1 MDDRARRDRRHQGG
15 LAGGCPTPAAIPPR
29 PPHFRP
35 TDVRC
40 ADEGSRRGA
49 RRVLESERVKADA
62 SVYEGKR
69 VIRRALALVPGL
81 ERVDPNVVTV
91 AILIPAV
98 LAGVSLWQGWW
109 ILAAIGAAGRMVVA
123 TLDGYVAERFE
134 RRTPLGAYLNRIV
147 TEVADA
153 IVLLGLLGQADAL
166 WVALAI
172 ASAWIVNIAG
182 VLGPVAGGSIQWT
195 GPAGQADRLAIVLG
209 ASLVAIVWP
218 IDWTILCG
226 LLVTLSVITAARRVS
241 RSVRELRA

>member
-1 MDDRARRDRRHQGG
+1 
-15 LAGGCPTPAAIPPR
+15 
-29 PPHFRP
+29 
-35 TDVRC
+35 
-40 ADEGSRRGA
+40 
-49 RRVLESERVKADA
+49 
-62 SVYEGKR
+62 
-69 VIRRALALVPGL
+69 
-81 ERVDPNVVTV
+81 VTV

-98 LAGVSLWQGWW
+98 VAGVSLWQGWW
-109 ILAAIGAAGRMVVA
+109 ILAALGAAGRMVLA

-172 ASAWIVNIAG
+172 ASAWIVNVAG

-226 LLVTLSVITAARRVS
+226 LLVLLSAITAARRVS
-241 RSVRELRA
+241 RSIRELRA

>member
-1 MDDRARRDRRHQGG
+1 
-15 LAGGCPTPAAIPPR
+15 
-29 PPHFRP
+29 
-35 TDVRC
+35 
-40 ADEGSRRGA
+40 
-49 RRVLESERVKADA
+49 VKADA
-62 SVYEGKR
+62 SVYESKR
-69 VIRRALALVPGL
+69 VIRRALALIPGL
-81 ERVDPNVVTV
+81 DRLDPNVVTV

-98 LAGVSLWQGWW
+98 VAGVSLWQGWW
-109 ILAAIGAAGRMVVA
+109 ILAAIGAAGRMVLA
-123 TLDGYVAERFE
+123 TLDGYIAERFE

-166 WVALAI
+166 WVTLAI
-172 ASAWIVNIAG
+172 AAAWIVNVAG

-226 LLVTLSVITAARRVS
+226 LIVVLSVITATRRVS

>member
-1 MDDRARRDRRHQGG
+1 M
-15 LAGGCPTPAAIPPR
+15 
-29 PPHFRP
+29 
-35 TDVRC
+35 
-40 ADEGSRRGA
+40 
-49 RRVLESERVKADA
+49 KADA

-69 VIRRALALVPGL
+69 LIRRVLAGVPGL
-81 ERVDPNVVTV
+81 ERLDPNAVTL

-98 LAGVSLWQGWW
+98 LAGISLWQGWW
-109 ILAAIGAAGRMVVA
+109 ILAALGAAGRMVLA
-123 TLDGYVAERFE
+123 TLDGYVAERSD

-147 TEVADA
+147 TEVADT

-172 ASAWIVNIAG
+172 ASAWIVNVAG

-195 GPAGQADRLAIVLG
+195 GPAGQADRLAILLG

-226 LLVTLSVITAARRVS
+226 LLVVLSIVTAARRVS
-241 RSVRELRA
+241 RSVKELRA

>member
-1 MDDRARRDRRHQGG
+1 M
-15 LAGGCPTPAAIPPR
+15 
-29 PPHFRP
+29 
-35 TDVRC
+35 
-40 ADEGSRRGA
+40 
-49 RRVLESERVKADA
+49 KADA

-69 VIRRALALVPGL
+69 VIRRALARLPGL
-81 ERVDPNVVTV
+81 ERLDPNVVTV
-91 AILIPAV
+91 AILVPAV

-109 ILAAIGAAGRMVVA
+109 ILAAVGAAGRMVLA
-123 TLDGYVAERFE
+123 TLDGYIAERFE

-147 TEVADA
+147 TEIADA

-172 ASAWIVNIAG
+172 ASAWIVNVAG

-209 ASLVAIVWP
+209 ASLIAIVWP

-226 LLVTLSVITAARRVS
+226 LLVVLSVITAARRVS
-241 RSVRELRA
+241 RSIRELRG

>member
-1 MDDRARRDRRHQGG
+1 M
-15 LAGGCPTPAAIPPR
+15 
-29 PPHFRP
+29 
-35 TDVRC
+35 
-40 ADEGSRRGA
+40 
-49 RRVLESERVKADA
+49 KADA

-81 ERVDPNVVTV
+81 ERVQPNVVTV

-98 LAGVSLWQGWW
+98 LAGVGLWQGWW
-109 ILAAIGAAGRMVVA
+109 ILAAIGAAGRMVLA

-147 TEVADA
+147 TEIADA

-166 WVALAI
+166 WVALAVG
-172 ASAWIVNIAG
+172 SAWIVNVAG

-195 GPAGQADRLAIVLG
+195 GPAGQADRLALLLG

-226 LLVTLSVITAARRVS
+226 LLVLLSVVTAARRVS
-241 RSVRELRA
+241 RSIRELRA

>member
-1 MDDRARRDRRHQGG
+1 M
-15 LAGGCPTPAAIPPR
+15 
-29 PPHFRP
+29 
-35 TDVRC
+35 
-40 ADEGSRRGA
+40 
-49 RRVLESERVKADA
+49 KADA

-69 VIRRALALVPGL
+69 LIRRVLAGVPGL
-81 ERVDPNVVTV
+81 ERLDPNAVTL

-98 LAGVSLWQGWW
+98 LAGISLWQGWW
-109 ILAAIGAAGRMVVA
+109 ILAALGAAGRMVLA
-123 TLDGYVAERFE
+123 TLDGYVAERSD

-147 TEVADA
+147 TEVADT

-172 ASAWIVNIAG
+172 ASAWIVNVAG

-195 GPAGQADRLAIVLG
+195 GPAGQADRLAILLG

-226 LLVTLSVITAARRVS
+226 LLVVLSVVTAARRVS
-241 RSVRELRA
+241 RSVKELRA

>member
-1 MDDRARRDRRHQGG
+1 M
-15 LAGGCPTPAAIPPR
+15 
-29 PPHFRP
+29 
-35 TDVRC
+35 
-40 ADEGSRRGA
+40 
-49 RRVLESERVKADA
+49 KADA

-81 ERVDPNVVTV
+81 ERVQPNVVTV

-109 ILAAIGAAGRMVVA
+109 ILAAIGAAGRMVLA

-166 WVALAI
+166 WVALAVG
-172 ASAWIVNIAG
+172 SAWIVNVAG

-195 GPAGQADRLAIVLG
+195 GPAGQADRLALLLG

-226 LLVTLSVITAARRVS
+226 LLVLLSVVTAARRVS
-241 RSVRELRA
+241 RSIRELRA

>member
-1 MDDRARRDRRHQGG
+1 M
-15 LAGGCPTPAAIPPR
+15 
-29 PPHFRP
+29 
-35 TDVRC
+35 
-40 ADEGSRRGA
+40 
-49 RRVLESERVKADA
+49 KADA

-69 VIRRALALVPGL
+69 VIRRALALIPGL
-81 ERVDPNVVTV
+81 DRLDPNIVTV

-98 LAGVSLWQGWW
+98 VAGVSLWQGWW
-109 ILAAIGAAGRMVVA
+109 ILAAIGAAGRMVLA
-123 TLDGYVAERFE
+123 TLDGYIAERFE

-147 TEVADA
+147 TELADA

-172 ASAWIVNIAG
+172 AAAWIVNVAG

-226 LLVTLSVITAARRVS
+226 LLVVLSVITAARRVS

>member
-1 MDDRARRDRRHQGG
+1 M
-15 LAGGCPTPAAIPPR
+15 
-29 PPHFRP
+29 
-35 TDVRC
+35 
-40 ADEGSRRGA
+40 
-49 RRVLESERVKADA
+49 KADA

-69 VIRRALALVPGL
+69 LIRRVLAGVPGL
-81 ERVDPNVVTV
+81 ERLDPNAVTL
-91 AILIPAV
+91 AILVPAL
-98 LAGVSLWQGWW
+98 LAGISLWQGWW
-109 ILAAIGAAGRMVVA
+109 ILAALGAAGRMVLA

-153 IVLLGLLGQADAL
+153 IVLLGLLGQADPL

-172 ASAWIVNIAG
+172 ASAWIVNVAG

-195 GPAGQADRLAIVLG
+195 GPAGQADRLAILLG

-226 LLVTLSVITAARRVS
+226 LLVVLSVVTAVRRVS
-241 RSVRELRA
+241 RSVKELRP

>member
-1 MDDRARRDRRHQGG
+1 M
-15 LAGGCPTPAAIPPR
+15 
-29 PPHFRP
+29 
-35 TDVRC
+35 
-40 ADEGSRRGA
+40 
-49 RRVLESERVKADA
+49 KADA

-81 ERVDPNVVTV
+81 ERVQPNIVTV

-98 LAGVSLWQGWW
+98 LAGVGLWQGWW
-109 ILAAIGAAGRMVVA
+109 ILAAIGAAGRMVLA

-166 WVALAI
+166 WVALAVG
-172 ASAWIVNIAG
+172 SAWIVNVAG

-195 GPAGQADRLAIVLG
+195 GPAGQADRLALLLG

-226 LLVTLSVITAARRVS
+226 LLVLLSVVTAARRVS
-241 RSVRELRA
+241 RSIRELRA

>member
-1 MDDRARRDRRHQGG
+1 M
-15 LAGGCPTPAAIPPR
+15 
-29 PPHFRP
+29 
-35 TDVRC
+35 
-40 ADEGSRRGA
+40 
-49 RRVLESERVKADA
+49 KADA

-69 VIRRALALVPGL
+69 VIRRALALIPGL
-81 ERVDPNVVTV
+81 DRLDPNVVTV

-98 LAGVSLWQGWW
+98 VAGVSLWQGWW
-109 ILAAIGAAGRMVVA
+109 ILAAIGAAGRMVLA
-123 TLDGYVAERFE
+123 TLDGYIAERFE

-166 WVALAI
+166 WVTLAI

-226 LLVTLSVITAARRVS
+226 LIVVLSVITATRRVS

>member
-1 MDDRARRDRRHQGG
+1 
-15 LAGGCPTPAAIPPR
+15 
-29 PPHFRP
+29 
-35 TDVRC
+35 
-40 ADEGSRRGA
+40 
-49 RRVLESERVKADA
+49 VKADA

-69 VIRRALALVPGL
+69 VIRRALARIPGL
-81 ERVDPNVVTV
+81 ERLDPNVVTV
-91 AILIPAV
+91 AILFPAL

-109 ILAAIGAAGRMVVA
+109 IIAALGAAGRMVLA

-172 ASAWIVNIAG
+172 ASAWIVNVAG

-226 LLVTLSVITAARRVS
+226 LLVVLSAITAARRVS
-241 RSVRELRA
+241 RSIRELRA